1 VPELPDL
8 EVIAAVLRRRIAGI
22 AITAVDVRRPI
33 VVRNLTGCGFT
44 DGLVGQAIVSVS
56 RRGKFLLLELSSD
69 GWLVINPMLHGK
81 LRLRQAGERVTGKP
95 FVVLGF
101 ADGQT
106 LCYYDSVTMGKVYLT
121 PSLDWVPRFAEQG
134 PEALDP
140 ALTLEAFS
148 ERLRKRRGEIK
159 GVLTNQA
166 FMAGIGNA
174 YVDEILF
181 HAGVYPFR
189 KSPSLTPDEVQRVYE
204 AMNAVL
210 REAMPVL
217 QERIGED
224 IHIKLR
230 DFLKVHGHGGEPCPR
245 CGTPISEIRAR
256 RRLTNFCRTCQ
267 PGLMVG
273 R

>member
-1 VPELPDL
+1 MPELPDL
-8 EVIAAVLRRRIAGI
+8 EVIGAVLRRRIAGI
-22 AITAVDVRRPI
+22 AITTVDVRRPI
-33 VVRNLTGCGFT
+33 VVRDLRGCGFT
-44 DGLVGQAIVSVS
+44 DGLVGHAVISVS
-56 RRGKFLLLELSSD
+56 RRGKFLLFELSSD
-69 GWLVINPMLHGK
+69 GWLVINPMLDGK
-81 LRLRQAGERVTGKP
+81 LHLRRSGERVTGKP

-101 ADGQT
+101 TDGQT
-106 LCYYDSVTMGKVYLT
+106 LSYYDSVKMGKVYLT
-121 PSLDWVPRFAEQG
+121 PSLDLVPSFLQQG

-140 ALTLEAFS
+140 ALTLDVFS

-166 FMAGIGNA
+166 FVAGIGNA

-189 KSPSLTPDEVQRVYE
+189 KSPSLTPDEVERVYD
-204 AMNAVL
+204 AMNTVL

-230 DFLKVHGHGGEPCPR
+230 DFLKIHGHGGEPCPR
-245 CGTPISEIRAR
+245 CGSPISEIRAR